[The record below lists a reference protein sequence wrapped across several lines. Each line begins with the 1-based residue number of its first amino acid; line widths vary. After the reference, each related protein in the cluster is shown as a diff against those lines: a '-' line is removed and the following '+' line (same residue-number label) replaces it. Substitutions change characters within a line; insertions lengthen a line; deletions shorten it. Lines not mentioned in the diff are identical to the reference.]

1 MTPRVEVDTIN
12 PMKNKLDPKNESHWM
27 THANHEARRDTNPL
41 TATGAPMPCATSP
54 LWNEWAANNSTPEAK
69 ALAAFDPSD
78 MLMAS
83 IKGITTGARPV
94 NW

>member
-1 MTPRVEVDTIN
+1 
-12 PMKNKLDPKNESHWM
+12 MKHIKNDPELIK
-27 THANHEARRDTNPL
+27 A
-41 TATGAPMPCATSP
+41 GAPRPDPMSS
-54 LWNEWAANNSTPEAK
+54 LWNDWAANNPTPQAK

-94 NW
+94 NFNHNVEVM